1 MMEIGKWALALA
13 AWLAAIL
20 IIASIDT
27 FKDLKH
33 KRRLGEDIVVK
44 PKRGGLPETQVV
56 APDLQRKSA

>member
-1 MMEIGKWALALA
+1 MMEIGKWALALV

-44 PKRGGLPETQVV
+44 SKHGSLPETQVG
-56 APDLQRKSA
+56 ARELQEKSA